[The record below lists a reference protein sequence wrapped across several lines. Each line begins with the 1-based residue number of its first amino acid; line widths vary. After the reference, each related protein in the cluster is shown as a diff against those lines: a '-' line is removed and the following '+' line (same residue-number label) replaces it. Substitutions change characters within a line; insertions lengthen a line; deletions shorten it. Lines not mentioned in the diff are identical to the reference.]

1 MNNTFNIDK
10 KLFCINC
17 GKIGHNSKRCLCAII
32 SLGIICFKINN
43 DEDDFIDLN
52 TIIGYSKK
60 IQSKYLFSND
70 EIKKLNKIKNI
81 INKIDNYDNIIKYL
95 LIKRRNS
102 LNYVEFIRGKYD
114 ITNIDYIEKSI
125 NFITIPER
133 HIIQTSNFNDLWKD
147 LWGENTINNSN
158 EFEESKKKF
167 DSLKNGFYIK
177 KNDIDIFVS
186 INKLIKDVVYNF
198 QEPEWGFPKGR
209 RSQKEKNIEC
219 ARREFCEE
227 TSINYD
233 DINIINM
240 TPLEEAYMASN
251 GLKYKHIYYV
261 SQIKDNNY
269 ELKIDENNKN
279 QQIEISDIRWFTF
292 KDSMNIIREYN
303 IEKKNALLNLH
314 LNIKY
319 TIDNFKELLEKCIY
333 F

>member
-1 MNNTFNIDK
+1 MDNTFNIDK

-17 GKIGHNSKRCLCAII
+17 GKIGHNSKRCLCPII
-32 SLGIICFKINN
+32 SIGIICFKIT
-43 DEDDFIDLN
+43 DHSFDLN

-60 IQSKYLFSND
+60 IQSKYLFTTD
-70 EIKKLNKIKNI
+70 EIKKLNKIKKV
-81 INKIDNYDNIIKYL
+81 INKIDNYDNIIQYL
-95 LIKRRNS
+95 LIKRRHS

-114 ITNIDYIEKSI
+114 ITDMDYIEKSI

-147 LWGENTINNSN
+147 LWGDNLINNSN
-158 EFEESKKKF
+158 EFDESKKKF
-167 DSLKNGFYIK
+167 DSLKNGFNIK
-177 KNDIDIFVS
+177 KNEIDIYIS
-186 INKLIKDVVYNF
+186 INKLIKDTVYNY

-219 ARREFCEE
+219 AKREFSEE
-227 TSINYD
+227 TNINED

-251 GLKYKHIYYV
+251 GLKYKHIYYI

-269 ELKIDENNKN
+269 ELKINENNKN

-292 KDSMNIIREYN
+292 KDAMGIIREYN

-319 TIDNFKELLEKCIY
+319 TIENFKKLLDNSILNEL
-333 F
+333 